1 MLKKRVSA
9 ALLRVCFVAAPV
21 CIPQAATSWAWTTVL
36 LVPGPLLGIAV
47 IAALKMSPD
56 AAKMCN
62 GKG

>member
-1 MLKKRVSA
+1 SLTLVLA
-9 ALLRVCFVAAPV
+9 CVCS
-21 CIPQAATSWAWTTVL
+21 CDQAATSWAWTTVF
-36 LVPGPLLGIAV
+36 LVPGPLTGIFL